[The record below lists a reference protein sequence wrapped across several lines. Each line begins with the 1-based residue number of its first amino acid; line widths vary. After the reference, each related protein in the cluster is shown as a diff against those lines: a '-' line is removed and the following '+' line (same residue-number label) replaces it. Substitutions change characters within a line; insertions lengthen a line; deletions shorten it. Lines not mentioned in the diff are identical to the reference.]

1 MTKQSPK
8 RNFHRQPGLFDTQDE
23 IFWHWDLVFGS
34 THVTEKARVSRVREK
49 IHEKN
54 NREARFDLP
63 TPIPRMVVNALHSQT
78 DDREKKVS
86 SKRRPHW
93 PHRAW
98 PSETSRPTPPSHAH
112 RTNSPTPAH
121 VRATRLETH
130 STRPPRFPA
139 RELGGTRE
147 STRRVHRPRRRFSR
161 QDEERPRR
169 HRDDV
174 DERAVPARG
183 HRRDHHSEDRRGL
196 RRRQGVVE
204 DGHVGERGGS
214 RVPRREHRVR
224 SQGGRGQG
232 GDATRSGA
240 RAQVQARRNGG
251 ERVHGRARE
260 PREGRRAL
268 LGRAGRRRHRVTWV
282 GASDARAEKGG

>member
-1 MTKQSPK
+1 M
-8 RNFHRQPGLFDTQDE
+8 
-23 IFWHWDLVFGS
+23 
-34 THVTEKARVSRVREK
+34 
-49 IHEKN
+49 
-54 NREARFDLP
+54 
-63 TPIPRMVVNALHSQT
+63 
-78 DDREKKVS
+78 S
-86 SKRRPHW
+86 SKRRPALA
-93 PHRAW
+93 PSRVAQRDFASDSPVARASNELAHSGTRASDA
-98 PSETSRPTPPSHAH
+98 PRGTLHSSAPIPRARARRDPRIHPPS
-112 RTNSPTPAH
+112 
-121 VRATRLETH
+121 
-130 STRPPRFPA
+130 PRI
-139 RELGGTRE
+139 
-147 STRRVHRPRRRFSR
+147 RFSR

-196 RRRQGVVE
+196 RRREGVVE